1 MTVVHASCNIL
12 SKRQDGERELVK
24 LSSLDFAA
32 VPFGLTA
39 TEHVTDLTTH
49 CICSGTVVV
58 FAYLVLVVLEIRK

>member
-1 MTVVHASCNIL
+1 M
-12 SKRQDGERELVK
+12 
-24 LSSLDFAA
+24 SSLDFAA